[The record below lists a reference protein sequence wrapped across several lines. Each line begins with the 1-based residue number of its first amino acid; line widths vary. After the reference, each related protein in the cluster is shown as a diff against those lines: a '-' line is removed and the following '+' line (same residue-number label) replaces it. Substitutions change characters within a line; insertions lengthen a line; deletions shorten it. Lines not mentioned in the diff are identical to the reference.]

1 MHVIAGQTTDGGL
14 CSCGGPRVQTPPQKI
29 WGRIGQTRE
38 TFATC
43 TCNMRCKKGA
53 VVGWGRGQAG
63 LSRAPAC
70 SGLGG
75 GGHELSASR
84 RREGGSLPQDRVV
97 RSHAAPVKFP
107 VEART
112 LHQPDLGRHT
122 RPPSAAAAHRPPVMS
137 QAVRGRAS
145 AHGLRSAFIRPP
157 ACPPA
162 GPHRAR
168 PAAAAGGAAIRTPW
182 TCPEGTG
189 GGRRGV
195 A

>member
-145 AHGLRSAFIRPP
+145 AKPVPARASLSVHPAARLP
-157 ACPPA
+157 AC
-162 GPHRAR
+162 
-168 PAAAAGGAAIRTPW
+168 GAAPRTP
-182 TCPEGTG
+182 C
-189 GGRRGV
+189 RRRWRCGNQD
-195 A
+195 ALDLP